1 MRVGNETVPRYSI
14 EEVIGDIKKLHDQ
27 YGRNDFS
34 KADIAYTL
42 GQSPTSGALMQ
53 KIADMKSY
61 GLLQGRGD
69 SHSVTQIGEHATFG
83 DPTEKA
89 DALQTIFNNVP
100 LWSRLYEKYR
110 DSIKEEGFANILS
123 KLTSA
128 PVPECEKKAPTLRKQ
143 YIDDLKY
150 INSVERPVKPQEP
163 QKTEARATDAFGRI
177 QPMSAPQAIGNGG
190 CAIIQF
196 PQFGESRVVIRD
208 KKSLN
213 TIRRFLDDLEEY
225 LDSSSKVEQVEQ
237 HPHGE
242 GD

>member
-1 MRVGNETVPRYSI
+1 MRIGNETVPRYSI
-14 EEVIGDIKKLHDQ
+14 EEVIGDVKKLHSQ
-27 YGRNDFS
+27 YGRDDFS

-69 SHSVTQIGEHATFG
+69 SHSVTQIGEDSTFG
-83 DPTEKA
+83 DPTEKSN
-89 DALQTIFNNVP
+89 ALQTIFNNVP

-110 DSIKEEGFANILS
+110 DNIKEEGFANILS
-123 KLTSA
+123 KLTGA
-128 PVPECEKKAPTLRKQ
+128 PVPECEKKAPTLIKQ
-143 YIDDLKY
+143 YIDDLKF
-150 INSVERPVKPQEP
+150 INSVEKPVKPQDL
-163 QKTEARATDAFGRI
+163 QKTETRATESFDKI
-177 QPMSAPQAIGNGG
+177 QSMSAPQVIEEGG

-196 PQFGESRVVIRD
+196 PQFGESKVFIRN
-208 KKSLN
+208 KKSLK

-225 LDSSSKVEQVEQ
+225 LDSSSEVEQVEQ
-237 HPHGE
+237 YPHGE